1 MVRGIEYSICVLQL
15 SDDMIL
21 AALYTPMGVGVRP
34 VGVPVGGASMLG
46 PASLASGRLGLAR
59 TWLKEG
65 RVLTAACERYPKR
78 LQETLGGEA
87 PAAFWARGL
96 ATCGFGMG
104 QRWVAVVGTRTA
116 QTEDLALVRR
126 FVLEAAELGFGIVSG
141 GAMGIDAM
149 ARREARRAG
158 VPLLEFLPCGLAMP
172 FGAGPLR
179 GSGWAQLS
187 AWPDLAEFSTLRAM
201 LRNSY
206 IYSSAEAALVVRPRY
221 RQGGSWHGAV
231 NALREKRTRVLVS
244 SPAGC
249 LAGRA
254 LCGAGAHRYSGD
266 STLAEVLAMPAPQ
279 PALFSAT
286 G

>member
-1 MVRGIEYSICVLQL
+1 
-15 SDDMIL
+15 
-21 AALYTPMGVGVRP
+21 MGVGVRP
-34 VGVPVGGASMLG
+34 VGLPFGGASGLG
-46 PASLASGRLGLAR
+46 QAAVASGRLGHAR
-59 TWLKEG
+59 AWLNEG

-78 LQETLGGEA
+78 LLAALGVEA

-96 ATCGFGMG
+96 ATCGFGSG
-104 QRWVAVVGTRTA
+104 QRWVAVVGTRA
-116 QTEDLALVRR
+116 PFDEDAAVVRQ
-126 FVLEAAELGFGIVSG
+126 FVAEAAELGFGIVSG
-141 GAMGIDAM
+141 GAIGIDAL

-158 VPLLEFLPCGLAMP
+158 VPLLEFLPCGLEMP

-187 AWPDLAEFSTLRAM
+187 AWPHLAEFSTLRAM
-201 LRNSY
+201 LRNAF
-206 IYSSAEAALVVRPRY
+206 IYASAEAALVVRPRY

-231 NALREKRTRVLVS
+231 NALRERRTRVVVS

-254 LCGAGAHRYSGD
+254 LSGAGAFAYVGGL
-266 STLAEVLAMPAPQ
+266 TLAEVLAMPAPQ
-279 PALFSAT
+279 PELFSAT